1 MALGAL
7 HLFPTPLAPET
18 GAQHVPR
25 AQVETMK
32 SITHWIVE
40 TPKAARA
47 LLRQM
52 MPDIDLQALTMVS
65 IGKHEDV
72 KPQEIVSHCLDG
84 HEMGLISDAG
94 MPAIADPGH
103 IVVRAAHDLGI
114 TVRPWPGPN
123 SMLMALM
130 ASGFSGQ
137 SFKFHG
143 YLPHDSAS
151 RKKQLQSMSQAASRG
166 ESQIWMETPYRNGKH
181 LQELCQVLPKSS
193 RLTLACD
200 MTAPTEFIQT
210 KSVNEW
216 TKWSTPSNLDSLHK
230 RPAVWVLGI

>member
-1 MALGAL
+1 MALGIL

-18 GAQHVPR
+18 GAQHVPH
-25 AQVETMK
+25 AQVEAMK

-72 KPQEIVSHCLDG
+72 NPRDIVQRCLDG
-84 HEMGLISDAG
+84 HDAGLISDAG

-103 IVVRAAHDLGI
+103 IIVKAAHNMGI
-114 TVRPWPGPN
+114 IVRPWPGPN

-151 RKKQLQSMSQAASRG
+151 RKRQLQSISQAASRG

-181 LQELCQVLPKSS
+181 LQELCQVLPHSS

-200 MTAPTEFIQT
+200 LTASTEFIQT
-210 KSVNEW
+210 KSVGEW
-216 TKWSTPSNLDSLHK
+216 SQWSTPSNLDSLHK
-230 RPAVWVLGI
+230 RPAVWVFGI